1 MNFPRYLAVDPRLSR
16 VGRARH
22 LAVRAK
28 PDKLSR
34 FQMSENANYG
44 AAAGLFSP
52 HLALIQDWPAEL
64 SRTGLLNYPGLAY

>member
-1 MNFPRYLAVDPRLSR
+1 MSFPRYLAVDPRLSR

-22 LAVRAK
+22 LGGRAK

-52 HLALIQDWPAEL
+52 HLALIQDWPARRQL
-64 SRTGLLNYPGLAY
+64 VDIVLWPW